1 MAAIL
6 CSSAGGTGGNAFEER
21 MICMTKANSLSRW
34 LAAAMAALMLLA
46 LLPARVWAA
55 ESTAYDTDGATA
67 FTFTDSAITAKDGDY
82 TGYDIDGTA
91 LTIEA
96 AGTYIVSGSCQS
108 GSITV
113 KKGVTGV
120 TLVLSGLTLTAD
132 GTAAIACNKSSGVTI
147 VAQDGTTNI
156 LSDTETN
163 NDDSYP
169 DNTDAENAVIKCK
182 DGSQVTLCGSGSLTV
197 NANGKNGIKSG
208 ATTDEEGEAW
218 LVIRDLTLTISAPV
232 NDAINAEASLTILSG
247 DLTIDAGDDAVHSDY
262 YLTVGAAGTDGPTIT
277 VNSCNEG
284 LEAADLSIAGGNIT
298 IHAGDDCLNAA
309 NSDLTGYTFTLSI
322 SGGTLVM
329 DTTSGDGIDSNGTLS
344 ISGGTVVVWTNS
356 TADNQPLDADGTLSI
371 TGGTV
376 LAAGGSAGM
385 GITLSGDSQPYV
397 MFGSTG
403 MGGMGGGRPGSI
415 GGQPGGSSD
424 GTTPPEKPGGTDDST
439 TPPQLPSGSD
449 SSSGSRPTPPSGS
462 NGSQPTPPDGSG
474 GTTSPE
480 LPDGQTAPDG
490 SSDSQP
496 GGQMPGQMDGQSG
509 SSISISKGSTLTIR
523 SSDGT
528 AVYTG
533 EAVYDARF
541 VFFSSAAMTS
551 GETYTLT
558 SGGTE
563 LATATAGGTGTAAVT
578 TPDTSADTA
587 DTPQTSDSHAALY
600 ITLGTVAVLGAA
612 AAMVVVVLRKQK
624 KA

>member
-1 MAAIL
+1 
-6 CSSAGGTGGNAFEER
+6 
-21 MICMTKANSLSRW
+21 MTKANSLSRW

-67 FTFTDSAITAKDGDY
+67 FTFTGIAITAKDGDY
-82 TGYDIDGTA
+82 TGYGIDGTA

-147 VAQDGTTNI
+147 VAQDGTANI

-169 DNTDAENAVIKCK
+169 DNTNAENAVIKCK
-182 DGSQVTLCGSGSLTV
+182 DGSQVTLCGSGSLAV

-208 ATTDEEGEAW
+208 AATDEEGEAW

-403 MGGMGGGRPGSI
+403 MGGGRPGSI

-424 GTTPPEKPGGTDDST
+424 GATPPEKPDGTDDST
-439 TPPQLPSGSD
+439 TPPQLPSDSD
-449 SSSGSRPTPPSGS
+449 SSSDSRPTPPSGS
-462 NGSQPTPPDGSG
+462 NGSQPTPPDGG
-474 GTTSPE
+474 GTTPPE

-496 GGQMPGQMDGQSG
+496 GGQFPGQTDGQSG
-509 SSISISKGSTLTIR
+509 SSISFSKGSTFTIR

-578 TPDTSADTA
+578 TPGTSADTA
-587 DTPQTSDSHAALY
+587 DTHQTSDSHTALY

>member
-1 MAAIL
+1 
-6 CSSAGGTGGNAFEER
+6 
-21 MICMTKANSLSRW
+21 MTKANSLSRW

-67 FTFTDSAITAKDGDY
+67 FTFTDIAITAKDGDC
-82 TGYDIDGTA
+82 TGYNIDGTA

-147 VAQDGTTNI
+147 VAQDGTANI

-169 DNTDAENAVIKCK
+169 DNTNAENAVIKCK

-218 LVIRDLTLTISAPV
+218 LLIRDLTLTISAPV

-284 LEAADLSIAGGNIT
+284 LEAADLSIAGGHIT

-309 NSDLTGYTFTLSI
+309 NSDLTGYAFTLSI

-329 DTTSGDGIDSNGTLS
+329 DTTSGDGIDSN
-344 ISGGTVVVWTNS
+344 
-356 TADNQPLDADGTLSI
+356 GTLSI

-403 MGGMGGGRPGSI
+403 MGSMGGGRPGSI
-415 GGQPGGSSD
+415 GGQHGGSS
-424 GTTPPEKPGGTDDST
+424 DST

-449 SSSGSRPTPPSGS
+449 SSSDSRPTPPSGS
-462 NGSQPTPPDGSG
+462 DGSQPTPPDGSD
-474 GTTSPE
+474 GTTPPE

-496 GGQMPGQMDGQSG
+496 SGQMPGQMDGQSG
-509 SSISISKGSTLTIR
+509 SSISISKGSTFTIR

-551 GETYTLT
+551 GETYALT

-587 DTPQTSDSHAALY
+587 DTHPTSDSHADLY

-612 AAMVVVVLRKQK
+612 AAMVVVILRKQK

>member
-1 MAAIL
+1 
-6 CSSAGGTGGNAFEER
+6 
-21 MICMTKANSLSRW
+21 MTKANSLSRW

-67 FTFTDSAITAKDGDY
+67 FTFTDIAITAKDGDY

-147 VAQDGTTNI
+147 VAQDGTANI

-247 DLTIDAGDDAVHSDY
+247 DLTMDAGDDAVHSDY

-309 NSDLTGYTFTLSI
+309 NSDLTGYAFTLSI

-424 GTTPPEKPGGTDDST
+424 GTTPPEKPDGTDDGT

-449 SSSGSRPTPPSGS
+449 SSSDSRPTPTSGS
-462 NGSQPTPPDGSG
+462 DGSQPTPPDGSD
-474 GTTSPE
+474 GTTPPE
-480 LPDGQTAPDG
+480 LPDGQPAPDG

-496 GGQMPGQMDGQSG
+496 SGQMPGQMDGQSG
-509 SSISISKGSTLTIR
+509 SSISISKGSTFTIR

-578 TPDTSADTA
+578 TPDTSTA
-587 DTPQTSDSHAALY
+587 SLTAKSDSFSGDSSSSMRESVTA
-600 ITLGTVAVLGAA
+600 
-612 AAMVVVVLRKQK
+612 VLRKQK
-624 KA
+624 

>member
-1 MAAIL
+1 MA
-6 CSSAGGTGGNAFEER
+6 
-21 MICMTKANSLSRW
+21 KANSLSRW

-67 FTFTDSAITAKDGDY
+67 FTFTDIAITAKDGDY

-147 VAQDGTTNI
+147 VAQDGTANI

-169 DNTDAENAVIKCK
+169 DNTNAENAVIKCK

-247 DLTIDAGDDAVHSDY
+247 DMTIDAGDDAVHSDY

-284 LEAADLSIAGGNIT
+284 LEAADLSIASGNIT

-309 NSDLTGYTFTLSI
+309 NSDLTGYAFTLSI

-424 GTTPPEKPGGTDDST
+424 GTTPPEKPDGTDDST

-449 SSSGSRPTPPSGS
+449 SSSDSRPTPPSGS

-474 GTTSPE
+474 GATPSE
-480 LPDGQTAPDG
+480 LPDGQTP
-490 SSDSQP
+490 SQDSRQP

-509 SSISISKGSTLTIR
+509 SSISISKGSTFTIR
-523 SSDGT
+523 SSDST

-551 GETYTLT
+551 GETYALT

-587 DTPQTSDSHAALY
+587 DTRQTSDSHTALY

-612 AAMVVVVLRKQK
+612 AVVVVVLRKQK

>member
-1 MAAIL
+1 
-6 CSSAGGTGGNAFEER
+6 
-21 MICMTKANSLSRW
+21 MTKANSLSRW

-67 FTFTDSAITAKDGDY
+67 FTFTDIAITAKDGDC
-82 TGYDIDGTA
+82 TGYNIDGTA

-96 AGTYIVSGSCQS
+96 AGTYIVSGSCQN

-169 DNTDAENAVIKCK
+169 DNTNAENAVIKCK

-247 DLTIDAGDDAVHSDY
+247 GLTIDAGDDAVHSDY

-309 NSDLTGYTFTLSI
+309 NSDLTGYAFTLSI

-403 MGGMGGGRPGSI
+403 MGGMGGGQPGSI

-424 GTTPPEKPGGTDDST
+424 GTTPPEKPDGSSDGT
-439 TPPQLPSGSD
+439 TPPQLSSGSD
-449 SSSGSRPTPPSGS
+449 SSSDSRPTPPSGS

-474 GTTSPE
+474 GTTPPE

-509 SSISISKGSTLTIR
+509 SSISISKGSTFTIR

-528 AVYTG
+528 AIYTG

-578 TPDTSADTA
+578 TPDTSAGTA
-587 DTPQTSDSHAALY
+587 DTHQTSDSHAALY

>member
-1 MAAIL
+1 
-6 CSSAGGTGGNAFEER
+6 
-21 MICMTKANSLSRW
+21 MTKANSLSRW

-67 FTFTDSAITAKDGDY
+67 FTFTDIAITAKDGDY

-96 AGTYIVSGSCQS
+96 AGTYIVSGSCQN

-169 DNTDAENAVIKCK
+169 DNTNAENAVIKCK

-247 DLTIDAGDDAVHSDY
+247 DLTIDAGGDAVHSDY

-284 LEAADLSIAGGNIT
+284 LEAADLSIASGNIT

-309 NSDLTGYTFTLSI
+309 NSDLTGYAFTLSI

-385 GITLSGDSQPYV
+385 GLTLSGDSQPYV

-424 GTTPPEKPGGTDDST
+424 GTTPPEKPDGTDDSP
-439 TPPQLPSGSD
+439 TPPQLPSSSD
-449 SSSGSRPTPPSGS
+449 SSSDSRPTPPSGS
-462 NGSQPTPPDGSG
+462 S
-474 GTTSPE
+474 GTTPPE
-480 LPDGQTAPDG
+480 LPDGQTP
-490 SSDSQP
+490 SQDSRQP

-509 SSISISKGSTLTIR
+509 SSISISKGSTFTIR

-558 SGGTE
+558 SGGSE

-587 DTPQTSDSHAALY
+587 DTHQTSDSHTALY
-600 ITLGTVAVLGAA
+600 IALGAVAVLGAA

>member
-1 MAAIL
+1 
-6 CSSAGGTGGNAFEER
+6 
-21 MICMTKANSLSRW
+21 MTKANSLSRW

-67 FTFTDSAITAKDGDY
+67 FTFTDIAITAKDGDY
-82 TGYDIDGTA
+82 TSYGIDGTA

-147 VAQDGTTNI
+147 VAQDGTANI

-232 NDAINAEASLTILSG
+232 NDAINAESSLTILSG
-247 DLTIDAGDDAVHSDY
+247 GLTIDAGDDAVHSDY

-277 VNSCNEG
+277 VNSCSEG

-309 NSDLTGYTFTLSI
+309 NSDLTGCAF
-322 SGGTLVM
+322 
-329 DTTSGDGIDSNGTLS
+329 TLS

-356 TADNQPLDADGTLSI
+356 TADNQPLDADGALSI

-424 GTTPPEKPGGTDDST
+424 GATPPEKHGGSSDST
-439 TPPQLPSGSD
+439 TPPQLPSSSD
-449 SSSGSRPTPPSGS
+449 SSSDSRPTPPSGS
-462 NGSQPTPPDGSG
+462 NGSQPTPPDDG
-474 GTTSPE
+474 GTTPPE
-480 LPDGQTAPDG
+480 LPDGQTP
-490 SSDSQP
+490 SQDSRQP

-509 SSISISKGSTLTIR
+509 SSISISKGSTFTIR
-523 SSDGT
+523 SSD
-528 AVYTG
+528 
-533 EAVYDARF
+533 
-541 VFFSSAAMTS
+541 
-551 GETYTLT
+551 
-558 SGGTE
+558 
-563 LATATAGGTGTAAVT
+563 
-578 TPDTSADTA
+578 
-587 DTPQTSDSHAALY
+587 SHTALY
-600 ITLGTVAVLGAA
+600 IALGAVAVLGAA
-612 AAMVVVVLRKQK
+612 AAMVTVVLRKQK

>member
-1 MAAIL
+1 
-6 CSSAGGTGGNAFEER
+6 
-21 MICMTKANSLSRW
+21 MTKANSLSRW

-67 FTFTDSAITAKDGDY
+67 FTFTDIAITAKDGDC

-163 NDDSYP
+163 NDGSYP
-169 DNTDAENAVIKCK
+169 DNTNAENAVIKCK

-208 ATTDEEGEAW
+208 AATDEEGEAW

-277 VNSCNEG
+277 VNSCSEG

-309 NSDLTGYTFTLSI
+309 NSDLTGYAFTLSI

-344 ISGGTVVVWTNS
+344 ISGGTVMVWTNS

-403 MGGMGGGRPGSI
+403 MGGMGGGRPGSM

-424 GTTPPEKPGGTDDST
+424 GATPPEKPDGTDDST

-449 SSSGSRPTPPSGS
+449 SSSDSRPTPPSGS
-462 NGSQPTPPDGSG
+462 DGSQPTPPGG
-474 GTTSPE
+474 GTTPPE

-496 GGQMPGQMDGQSG
+496 GGQMDGQSG
-509 SSISISKGSTLTIR
+509 SSISISKGSTFTIR

-563 LATATAGGTGTAAVT
+563 LATATADGTGTAAVT

-587 DTPQTSDSHAALY
+587 DTHQTSDSHTALY
-600 ITLGTVAVLGAA
+600 IALGTVAVLGAA

>member
-1 MAAIL
+1 
-6 CSSAGGTGGNAFEER
+6 
-21 MICMTKANSLSRW
+21 MTKANSLSRW

-67 FTFTDSAITAKDGDY
+67 FTFTDIAITAKDGDY
-82 TGYDIDGTA
+82 TGYNIDGTA

-120 TLVLSGLTLTAD
+120 TLVLGGLTLTAD

-147 VAQDGTTNI
+147 VAKDGTTNI

-163 NDDSYP
+163 NGDSYP
-169 DNTDAENAVIKCK
+169 DNTNAENAVIKCK

-197 NANGKNGIKSG
+197 NATGKNGIKSG

-309 NSDLTGYTFTLSI
+309 NSDLTGYAFTLSI

-371 TGGTV
+371 TSGTV

-415 GGQPGGSSD
+415 GGQHGGIGGQPGGSSD
-424 GTTPPEKPGGTDDST
+424 GT

-449 SSSGSRPTPPSGS
+449 SSSDSRPTPPSGS

-474 GTTSPE
+474 GTTPPE
-480 LPDGQTAPDG
+480 LPDGQTP
-490 SSDSQP
+490 SQDSRQP
-496 GGQMPGQMDGQSG
+496 GGQMPDQMDGQSG
-509 SSISISKGSTLTIR
+509 SSISISKGSTFTIR

-551 GETYTLT
+551 GETYALT

-578 TPDTSADTA
+578 TPDTSADIA
-587 DTPQTSDSHAALY
+587 DTHPTSDSHTGLY

>member
-1 MAAIL
+1 
-6 CSSAGGTGGNAFEER
+6 
-21 MICMTKANSLSRW
+21 MTKANSLSRW

-67 FTFTDSAITAKDGDY
+67 FTFTDIAITAKDGDY
-82 TGYDIDGTA
+82 TGYNIDGTA

-120 TLVLSGLTLTAD
+120 TLVLGGLTLTAD

-147 VAQDGTTNI
+147 VAKDGTTNI

-163 NDDSYP
+163 NGDSYP

-197 NANGKNGIKSG
+197 NATGKNGIKSG

-309 NSDLTGYTFTLSI
+309 NSDLTGYAFTLSI

-371 TGGTV
+371 TSGTV

-424 GTTPPEKPGGTDDST
+424 GTTPPEKP
-439 TPPQLPSGSD
+439 SGSD
-449 SSSGSRPTPPSGS
+449 SSSDSRPTPPSGS
-462 NGSQPTPPDGSG
+462 DGSQPTPPDGSD
-474 GTTSPE
+474 GTTPPE

-509 SSISISKGSTLTIR
+509 SSISISKGSTFTIR

-551 GETYTLT
+551 GETYALT

-578 TPDTSADTA
+578 TPDTPADTA
-587 DTPQTSDSHAALY
+587 DTHQTSDSHTALY
-600 ITLGTVAVLGAA
+600 ITLGTVAVLVAA

>member
-1 MAAIL
+1 MA
-6 CSSAGGTGGNAFEER
+6 
-21 MICMTKANSLSRW
+21 KANFLSRW

-277 VNSCNEG
+277 VNSCSEG

-309 NSDLTGYTFTLSI
+309 NSDLTGYAF
-322 SGGTLVM
+322 
-329 DTTSGDGIDSNGTLS
+329 TLS

-424 GTTPPEKPGGTDDST
+424 GTTPPEKPDSTDDST
-439 TPPQLPSGSD
+439 TPP
-449 SSSGSRPTPPSGS
+449 
-462 NGSQPTPPDGSG
+462 
-474 GTTSPE
+474 E
-480 LPDGQTAPDG
+480 LPDGQTP
-490 SSDSQP
+490 SQDSRQP

-509 SSISISKGSTLTIR
+509 SSISISKGSTFTIR

-587 DTPQTSDSHAALY
+587 DTHQTSDSHTALY

-612 AAMVVVVLRKQK
+612 AMVVVVLRKQK

>member
-1 MAAIL
+1 
-6 CSSAGGTGGNAFEER
+6 
-21 MICMTKANSLSRW
+21 MTKANSLSRW

-82 TGYDIDGTA
+82 TGYNIVGTA

-163 NDDSYP
+163 NNDSYP
-169 DNTDAENAVIKCK
+169 DNTNAENAVIKCK

-247 DLTIDAGDDAVHSDY
+247 DLTIDTGDDAVHSDY

-277 VNSCNEG
+277 VNSCSEG

-309 NSDLTGYTFTLSI
+309 NSDLTGYAFTLSI

-403 MGGMGGGRPGSI
+403 MGGMGGGRPGGI

-424 GTTPPEKPGGTDDST
+424 GTTPPEKPDGTDDST

-449 SSSGSRPTPPSGS
+449 SSSDSRPTPPSGS
-462 NGSQPTPPDGSG
+462 NGSQPTPPDGSD
-474 GTTSPE
+474 GTTPPE

-509 SSISISKGSTLTIR
+509 SSISISKGSTFTIR

-528 AVYTG
+528 AIYTG

-587 DTPQTSDSHAALY
+587 DTPQTSDSHADLY
-600 ITLGTVAVLGAA
+600 IALGTVAVLGAA

>member
-1 MAAIL
+1 
-6 CSSAGGTGGNAFEER
+6 
-21 MICMTKANSLSRW
+21 MTKANSLSRW

-46 LLPARVWAA
+46 LLPACVWAA

-82 TGYDIDGTA
+82 TGYDIDGTT

-169 DNTDAENAVIKCK
+169 DNTNAENAVIKCK

-218 LVIRDLTLTISAPV
+218 LVIRDLALTISAPV
-232 NDAINAEASLTILSG
+232 NDAINAEASLSILSG

-284 LEAADLSIAGGNIT
+284 LEAADLSIAGGHIT

-309 NSDLTGYTFTLSI
+309 NSDLTGYAFTLSI

-344 ISGGTVVVWTNS
+344 ISGGTVVVWANS

-385 GITLSGDSQPYV
+385 GITLSDDSQPYV

-403 MGGMGGGRPGSI
+403 MGGMGGGRPGNMDGGQHGNM

-424 GTTPPEKPGGTDDST
+424 GTTPPE
-439 TPPQLPSGSD
+439 LPSGSD
-449 SSSGSRPTPPSGS
+449 SSSDSRPTPPSDS
-462 NGSQPTPPDGSG
+462 NDSQPTPPDGG
-474 GTTSPE
+474 GTTPPE
-480 LPDGQTAPDG
+480 LSDGQTPGQD
-490 SSDSQP
+490 SSQP
-496 GGQMPGQMDGQSG
+496 GGQMTGQMDGQPG
-509 SSISISKGSTLTIR
+509 ISISQGSTFTVQ

-563 LATATAGGTGTAAVT
+563 LATATAGGTGTAAVA

-587 DTPQTSDSHAALY
+587 DTHQTSDSHTALY
-600 ITLGTVAVLGAA
+600 IALGAVAVLGAA
-612 AAMVVVVLRKQK
+612 AAMVTVVLRKQK

>member
-1 MAAIL
+1 
-6 CSSAGGTGGNAFEER
+6 
-21 MICMTKANSLSRW
+21 MTKANSLSRW

-67 FTFTDSAITAKDGDY
+67 FTFTDIAITAKDGDY

-96 AGTYIVSGSCQS
+96 ASTYIVSGSCQS

-147 VAQDGTTNI
+147 VAQDGTANI

-247 DLTIDAGDDAVHSDY
+247 DLTMDAGDDAVHSDY

-309 NSDLTGYTFTLSI
+309 NSDLTGYAFTLSI

-424 GTTPPEKPGGTDDST
+424 GTTPPEKPDGTDDGT

-449 SSSGSRPTPPSGS
+449 SSSDSRPTPTSGS
-462 NGSQPTPPDGSG
+462 DGSQPTPPDGSD
-474 GTTSPE
+474 GTTPPE
-480 LPDGQTAPDG
+480 LPDGQPAPDG

-496 GGQMPGQMDGQSG
+496 SGQMPGQMDGQSG
-509 SSISISKGSTLTIR
+509 SSISISKGSTFTIR

-587 DTPQTSDSHAALY
+587 DTHPTSDSHTALY
-600 ITLGTVAVLGAA
+600 ITLGTVAVLGTAA
-612 AAMVVVVLRKQK
+612 AVVVVLLRKQK

>member
-1 MAAIL
+1 
-6 CSSAGGTGGNAFEER
+6 
-21 MICMTKANSLSRW
+21 MTKANSLSRW

-67 FTFTDSAITAKDGDY
+67 FTFTDIAITAKDGDY
-82 TGYDIDGTA
+82 TGYGIDGTA

-163 NDDSYP
+163 NDGSYP
-169 DNTDAENAVIKCK
+169 DNTNAENAVIKCK

-309 NSDLTGYTFTLSI
+309 NSDLTGYAF
-322 SGGTLVM
+322 
-329 DTTSGDGIDSNGTLS
+329 TLS

-415 GGQPGGSSD
+415 GGQHGGSS
-424 GTTPPEKPGGTDDST
+424 DST

-449 SSSGSRPTPPSGS
+449 SSSDSRPTPPSGS
-462 NGSQPTPPDGSG
+462 NGSKPTPPDGSG
-474 GTTSPE
+474 GTTPPE
-480 LPDGQTAPDG
+480 LPDGQTP
-490 SSDSQP
+490 SQDSRQP

-509 SSISISKGSTLTIR
+509 SSISISKGSTFTIR

-558 SGGTE
+558 SSGTE
-563 LATATAGGTGTAAVT
+563 LATATADGTGTAAVT

-587 DTPQTSDSHAALY
+587 DTHQTSDNHAGLY

>member
-1 MAAIL
+1 
-6 CSSAGGTGGNAFEER
+6 
-21 MICMTKANSLSRW
+21 MTKANSLSRW
-34 LAAAMAALMLLA
+34 LAVAMAALMLLA

-67 FTFTDSAITAKDGDY
+67 FTFIDIAITAKDGDY

-96 AGTYIVSGSCQS
+96 AGTYIVSGSCQN

-197 NANGKNGIKSG
+197 NANGKNGIMSG

-284 LEAADLSIAGGNIT
+284 LEAADLSIAGGHIT

-309 NSDLTGYTFTLSI
+309 NSDLTGYAFTLSI

-344 ISGGTVVVWTNS
+344 ISGGTVVVWANS

-424 GTTPPEKPGGTDDST
+424 GTMPPEKPGGADDS
-439 TPPQLPSGSD
+439 
-449 SSSGSRPTPPSGS
+449 PTPPSDS
-462 NGSQPTPPDGSG
+462 NGSQPTPPDGSDG
-474 GTTSPE
+474 STPPE
-480 LPDGQTAPDG
+480 LSDGQTPSQD
-490 SSDSQP
+490 SSQP
-496 GGQMPGQMDGQSG
+496 GSQMTGQMDGQSG
-509 SSISISKGSTLTIR
+509 ISISQGSTFTVQ

-563 LATATAGGTGTAAVT
+563 LAAATAGGTGTAAVT

-587 DTPQTSDSHAALY
+587 NTHQTSDSHAALY
-600 ITLGTVAVLGAA
+600 IALGTVAVLGAA

>member
-1 MAAIL
+1 
-6 CSSAGGTGGNAFEER
+6 
-21 MICMTKANSLSRW
+21 MTKANSLSRW

-67 FTFTDSAITAKDGDY
+67 FTFTDIAITAKDGDCTSY
-82 TGYDIDGTA
+82 GIDGTA

-147 VAQDGTTNI
+147 VAQDGTANI

-169 DNTDAENAVIKCK
+169 DNTNAENAVIKCK

-208 ATTDEEGEAW
+208 AATDEEGEAW

-309 NSDLTGYTFTLSI
+309 NSDLTGYAFTLSI

-385 GITLSGDSQPYV
+385 GMTLSGDSQPYV

-403 MGGMGGGRPGSI
+403 MGGMGGGQPGSI

-424 GTTPPEKPGGTDDST
+424 GTTPPEKPDGSSDGT
-439 TPPQLPSGSD
+439 TPPQLSSGSD
-449 SSSGSRPTPPSGS
+449 SSSDSRPTPPSGS

-474 GTTSPE
+474 GTTPPE
-480 LPDGQTAPDG
+480 LPDGQTP
-490 SSDSQP
+490 SQDSRQP

-509 SSISISKGSTLTIR
+509 SSISISKGSTFTIR

-587 DTPQTSDSHAALY
+587 DTHQTSDSHTALY